1 MPSRDELRAISADP
15 QVEGMDRLYEAIGV
29 CIHEWGDEFAT
40 ALDSVIGIKGP
51 EAEAWLSFCVMS
63 ALRLDEPAEE
73 SELLC
78 VLEEVTRQHMEQSTD
93 LK

>member
-1 MPSRDELRAISADP
+1 MPSRDEIRAIYADP
-15 QVEGMDRLYEAIGV
+15 KVEGMDRLYEAIGV
-29 CIHEWGDEFAT
+29 CIREWGDEFSSAFE
-40 ALDSVIGIKGP
+40 SVIGIRGP

-78 VLEEVTRQHMEQSTD
+78 VLEEVTRQLMEQRY
-93 LK
+93 